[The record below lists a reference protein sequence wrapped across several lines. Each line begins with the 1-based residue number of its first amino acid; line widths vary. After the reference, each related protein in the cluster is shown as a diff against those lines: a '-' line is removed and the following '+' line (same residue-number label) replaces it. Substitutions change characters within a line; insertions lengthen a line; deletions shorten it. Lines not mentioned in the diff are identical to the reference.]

1 MTREPIILTNGPNGD
16 VLEVSLP
23 DDLGASVVLLNGR
36 EVAMALHSIN
46 NDGEVSITT
55 GDGKVFSRDEWC
67 AFLVE
72 HFRTGAWRP
81 SH

>member
-1 MTREPIILTNGPNGD
+1 MTREPIILRNGPNGD

-46 NDGEVSITT
+46 DNGEGSITI
-55 GDGKVFSRDEWC
+55 GDGNVFSKDEWC

-72 HFRTGAWRP
+72 QFRTGAWRP
-81 SH
+81 